1 MLMASIFRWRPQFF
15 VSVSSTEEDCLEE
28 RRCQECGGEGS
39 RQGDEEGGQED
50 RCKEV
55 AERRGE
61 GSRTDCGGGSCH
73 SVGLTPKV
81 WRIADPTRKFIQDLG
96 IAFQGYQRLCPKP
109 PPPGR
114 SPLGRSVLGRASLTF
129 KVWPSNSEPFKAVI
143 AFTASAWLL
152 ISTNPKSFGCP
163 VSRSVTILTRSTVPY
178 FSNSGPEH
186 VFRCR
191 HTEVAYIDF
200 LHVFGSSLAN

>member
-1 MLMASIFRWRPQFF
+1 MASIFRWRPQFF

-55 AERRGE
+55 AERRGD
-61 GSRTDCGGGSCH
+61 SRTDCGGGSCH

-81 WRIADPTRKFIQDLG
+81 WRIADPTRKFIRDLG

-114 SPLGRSVLGRASLTF
+114 SPLGRSVFGRASLTF
-129 KVWPSNSEPFKAVI
+129 KVRPSNSKPFKAAI
-143 AFTASAWLL
+143 AFTASAWLP
-152 ISTNPKSFGCP
+152 ISTNRRC
-163 VSRSVTILTRSTVPY
+163 RSTQT
-178 FSNSGPEH
+178 SGS
-186 VFRCR
+186 
-191 HTEVAYIDF
+191 A
-200 LHVFGSSLAN
+200 